1 MGPLVSARNRSQRA
15 SQAMVK
21 ATEFHPK
28 NNGKMHVSI
37 KAQSEKQTNKQTKN
51 FTCFQLKH
59 LLLKIHSVK
68 EE

>member
-28 NNGKMHVSI
+28 YNGKMHMSI
-37 KAQSEKQTNKQTKN
+37 KAQSEKQTNN
-51 FTCFQLKH
+51 FKCFQLKH
-59 LLLKIHSVK
+59 LLLKIDSVK